1 MFYKIYLTFP
11 LSLRIHNTHS
21 PLLTSFSDYGLCE
34 EKKMRLLIMAEI
46 FGMAEDSYRIMCF
59 GIAYMLV
66 GIMFCLEMH
75 RDSRYKKSRC
85 QW

>member
-1 MFYKIYLTFP
+1 
-11 LSLRIHNTHS
+11 
-21 PLLTSFSDYGLCE
+21 
-34 EKKMRLLIMAEI
+34 MAEI

-85 QW
+85 Q